1 VDEAVQL
8 ALENNR
14 TLHSSM
20 IKVESAD
27 ARWSEVNANRLPTLK
42 LQAGYTRLSEVDP
55 FAVQVPFA
63 PNPITISPIVLN
75 NYSLRLTVQQP
86 LFTGFRLLNSARAA
100 ERNAHA
106 ALQDYET
113 DKANMTLAV
122 KTAYWN
128 LFKAVEL
135 ERVVTENVA
144 QVRSHRADVENF
156 MNQGLAIRNDLL
168 KVDVQVSN
176 TELIHIDAK
185 NAVMLATMN
194 LNNLIGLPLETQTH
208 LASQIDTNITDQPSA
223 AKLADEALA
232 ARPELRALEAR
243 VSAADASL
251 SAAHGSWYPQ
261 LYLTGN
267 YYYSRPNQRIM
278 PTKDE
283 FRDTWDIGLGLSF
296 DVWNWKT
303 TAFQTTQAAAARTQ
317 TQDALQQAKDAVV
330 LDVTRSYLEV
340 AKAREKVGVAATGVA
355 QAEENY
361 SVTSSKFKTGLAT
374 NSDLLDAE
382 VALLQAKTNHV
393 NALVDHALAKA
404 QLQKAVGR

>member
-1 VDEAVQL
+1 
-8 ALENNR
+8 
-14 TLHSSM
+14 
-20 IKVESAD
+20 
-27 ARWSEVNANRLPTLK
+27 
-42 LQAGYTRLSEVDP
+42 
-55 FAVQVPFA
+55 
-63 PNPITISPIVLN
+63 
-75 NYSLRLTVQQP
+75 
-86 LFTGFRLLNSARAA
+86 
-100 ERNAHA
+100 
-106 ALQDYET
+106 
-113 DKANMTLAV
+113 
-122 KTAYWN
+122 
-128 LFKAVEL
+128 
-135 ERVVTENVA
+135 VA